1 MSKRGIAEIA
11 SEGFIRLVHGGG
23 GSFSHMLVEE
33 VFLPAF
39 GNPELN
45 LLNDSAVVEVPSGP
59 LAYTTDSFVVDPLF
73 FPGGDIGRLAV
84 CGTVNDLAVVGA
96 KPLALTAGFI
106 LEEGL
111 AFDVL
116 RRITRSMKT
125 AADEAGIRIVA
136 GDTKV
141 VQKGKGDGIFISM
154 SGIGIFEGDRRP
166 ISGSGAQPGDD
177 VVLSGPI
184 GRHGLAVLL
193 SREDLGLRN
202 APESDV
208 SPLNGLVAS
217 ALDSVPDIHAMRDAT
232 RGGLGVVLNE
242 IAQQSGVGIE
252 IDEEAVPVPEEVRGA
267 CELLGF
273 DPLYLAN
280 EGVLIAFAG
289 AARSKALV
297 GAMKKSPYGVEA
309 AVIGRVSGEPKGKVF
324 LKTGIGSRRIVD
336 WISGEQLP
344 RIC

>member
-1 MSKRGIAEIA
+1 MSKIGTAEIA

-23 GSFSHMLVEE
+23 GSYSQRLVEE
-33 VFLPAF
+33 VFLPEF
-39 GNPELN
+39 GNPALDA
-45 LLNDSAVVEVPSGP
+45 LDDSAVVEVPSGP

-96 KPLALTAGFI
+96 RPLALTAGFI

-111 AFDVL
+111 AFDDL
-116 RRITRSMKT
+116 KRIARSMKT
-125 AADEAGIRIVA
+125 AAGEAGVRIVA

-141 VQKGKGDGIFISM
+141 VQKGKGDGVFISM
-154 SGIGIFEGDRRP
+154 SGIGTFGAGRRP
-166 ISGSGAQPGDD
+166 VSGSGAKAGDA

-202 APESDV
+202 PPASDV
-208 SPLNGLVAS
+208 SPLNGLVES
-217 ALDSVPDIHAMRDAT
+217 ALGSVPGIHAMRDAT

-242 IAQQSGVGIE
+242 IAGRSGVSIE
-252 IDEEAVPVPEEVRGA
+252 IDEEALPVPENVRGA

-273 DPLYLAN
+273 DPLYVAN
-280 EGVLIAFAG
+280 EGVLVAFAETG
-289 AARSKALV
+289 RAGALV
-297 GAMKKSPYGVEA
+297 QAMKKSPYGAQA
-309 AVIGRVSGEPKGKVF
+309 AVIGRVGAEPAGKVF
-324 LKTGIGSRRIVD
+324 LRTGIGSRRIVD

>member
-1 MSKRGIAEIA
+1 MEEI
-11 SEGFIRLVHGGG
+11 
-23 GSFSHMLVEE
+23 
-33 VFLPAF
+33 FLPEF

-45 LLNDSAVVEVPSGP
+45 PLNDSAVMDVPAGR
-59 LAYTTDSFVVDPLF
+59 LAFTTDSFVVDPQF

-84 CGTVNDLAVVGA
+84 CGTVNDLAAVGA
-96 KPLALTAGFI
+96 KPLVLSAGFI

-111 AFDVL
+111 ALDDL

-125 AADEAGIRIVA
+125 AADEAGVRIVA

-141 VQKGKGDGIFISM
+141 VQKGKGDGIFIST
-154 SGIGIFEGDRRP
+154 SGIGIYENGRVP
-166 ISGSGAQPGDD
+166 VSGSGAKPGDA
-177 VVLSGPI
+177 VVLSGSI

-202 APESDV
+202 TVISDV
-208 SPLNGLVAS
+208 APLNGLVES
-217 ALDSVPDIHAMRDAT
+217 ALKCVPGIHAMRDAT

-242 IAQQSGVGIE
+242 IAGQSGVGIE
-252 IDEEAVPVPEEVRGA
+252 IDEEEIPVHEDVRGA

-273 DPLYLAN
+273 DPLYVAN
-280 EGVLIAFAG
+280 EGVLVAFIGAG
-289 AARSKALV
+289 QAEALV
-297 GAMKKSPYGVEA
+297 RAMKTSPYGTEA
-309 AVIGRVSGEPKGKVF
+309 AVIGRVSAEPKGKVF
-324 LKTGIGSRRIVD
+324 LKTRIGSRRIVD